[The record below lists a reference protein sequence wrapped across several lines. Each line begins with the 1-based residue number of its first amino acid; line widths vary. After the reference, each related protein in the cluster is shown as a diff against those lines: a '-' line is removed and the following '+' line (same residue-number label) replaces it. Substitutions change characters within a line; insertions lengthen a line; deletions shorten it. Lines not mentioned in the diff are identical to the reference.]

1 MEKCIQTRHIPKL
14 GFKLVELPRPE
25 KFTSGNSVRV
35 QQALI
40 LCDQAASKFK
50 DHLQMGLKV
59 LKVESIPHVPNCPRC
74 DCPPLQLLLVEFQLH
89 LSKKDKKIYSC
100 VVALLSSALKHSPY
114 VLCQW
119 ALPQDVIHRFR
130 LMIAYFTVRLNTY
143 SSPMEI
149 VSCWQAV

>member
-1 MEKCIQTRHIPKL
+1 
-14 GFKLVELPRPE
+14 
-25 KFTSGNSVRV
+25 
-35 QQALI
+35 
-40 LCDQAASKFK
+40 
-50 DHLQMGLKV
+50 MGLKV
-59 LKVESIPHVPNCPRC
+59 LKVESIPRVLDFPRR

-89 LSKKDKKIYSC
+89 LSKEDEKIRSC
-100 VVALLSSALKHSPY
+100 VVALLSSTFKHSPH

-149 VSCWQAV
+149 VSCW